1 MRGFLELRGRT
12 TTVSADE
19 REDKLAIAEV
29 IQNWVLWRDGGN
41 FKALRSTF
49 HKDATMTSTWF
60 SGPAEDFIARAEGR
74 KPGGRSAHFAGG
86 SSVRLNGDKALA
98 ETPMILMLRERID
111 DIEVDVTCNGRFFDR
126 FVRADGQWCILRRGV
141 IYEKDRLDPVRPDA
155 VLKLDETI
163 LARFPEGYRH
173 IAYVQTKRGMAVAT
187 DRPTLPS
194 PELEVLYREA
204 DAWLAARVE

>member
-41 FKALRSTF
+41 FKALRGTF

-74 KPGGRSAHFAGG
+74 KNRWRTLALWIIAATFIGILFA
-86 SSVRLNGDKALA
+86 VRQL
-98 ETPMILMLRERID
+98 
-111 DIEVDVTCNGRFFDR
+111 
-126 FVRADGQWCILRRGV
+126 
-141 IYEKDRLDPVRPDA
+141 
-155 VLKLDETI
+155 
-163 LARFPEGYRH
+163 
-173 IAYVQTKRGMAVAT
+173 
-187 DRPTLPS
+187 
-194 PELEVLYREA
+194 
-204 DAWLAARVE
+204 